1 MSSSKP
7 AFAGGWTT
15 TMSRPDLSG
24 AAHVS
29 TALGLP
35 QWVAYLEEVLATKG
49 LAIILWVVGG
59 MLVARF
65 IRWIANRYEG
75 RVDRKFQ
82 HSDAI
87 VRSEDAKHRR
97 ALVDVVAWTL
107 IAIVG
112 VIVFLQVMGLMGLST
127 SSLVGPTAVIGAAL
141 GFGAQRVVQDVLAGF
156 FVVAERQY
164 GYGDLV
170 CLQVGSAATAEGTVE
185 DVTLRVTKLRA
196 SDGEMITVPN
206 GQVVKVNNLSREWAR
221 AVVDVP
227 VPTDADIGRVTD
239 VLREVGTDFFDDPAW
254 HKLLFSAPEP
264 LGVTGME
271 LDSVTIRMVA
281 RTLPGKQFE
290 IGRALRVRIVQGLAR
305 NGIITTT
312 APADDH
318 GAARA

>member
-1 MSSSKP
+1 
-7 AFAGGWTT
+7 
-15 TMSRPDLSG
+15 MSRPELSG
-24 AAHVS
+24 VAHIS
-29 TALGLP
+29 TTLGLP

-59 MLVARF
+59 ILISRF
-65 IRWIANRYEG
+65 IRWIAGRYEG

-87 VRSEDAKHRR
+87 VRTEDSKHRR

-107 IAIVG
+107 VAVVG
-112 VIVFLQVMGLMGLST
+112 VIVFLQVMSLMGLST

-170 CLQVGSAATAEGTVE
+170 SLQVGSAATAEGTVE
-185 DVTLRVTKLRA
+185 DVTLRVTKLRT

-227 VPTDADIGRVTD
+227 VPADADIGRVTD
-239 VLREVGTDFFDDPAW
+239 VLTEVGKEFFDDPAW
-254 HKLLFSAPEP
+254 HKLMLSAPEP

-271 LDSVTIRMVA
+271 LDSLTIRMVG

-290 IGRALRVRIVQGLAR
+290 VGRALRVRIVQGLAR
-305 NGIITTT
+305 NGIITTAT
-312 APADDH
+312 PATPSGMGDAH
-318 GAARA
+318 T

>member
-1 MSSSKP
+1 
-7 AFAGGWTT
+7 
-15 TMSRPDLSG
+15 MSRPDPDEV
-24 AAHVS
+24 AHIS
-29 TALGLP
+29 SALGLP
-35 QWVAYLEEVLATKG
+35 EWVAYLEQVLATKG
-49 LAIILWVVGG
+49 LAILLWLIGG
-59 MLVARF
+59 ILVARF
-65 IRWIANRYEG
+65 IRWVASRYEV

-82 HSDAI
+82 HSDEL

-97 ALVDVVAWTL
+97 ALVDVVAWTM
-107 IAIVG
+107 I
-112 VIVFLQVMGLMGLST
+112 VIVAIIAFLQVMSLMGIST

-185 DVTLRVTKLRA
+185 DVTLRVTKLRT

-221 AVVDVP
+221 SVVDVP
-227 VPTDADIGRVTD
+227 VPADADITQVTD
-239 VLREVGTDFFDDPAW
+239 VLREVGQEFFDDPAW
-254 HKLLFSAPEP
+254 HKLLLSAPEP

-290 IGRALRVRIVQGLAR
+290 IGRALRVRIVQALAR
-305 NGIITTT
+305 NGIITT
-312 APADDH
+312 
-318 GAARA
+318 AAQIAGNGGTHP

>member
-1 MSSSKP
+1 
-7 AFAGGWTT
+7 
-15 TMSRPDLSG
+15 MSRPDPAG
-24 AAHVS
+24 VAHIS
-29 TALGLP
+29 TTLGLP
-35 QWVAYLEEVLATKG
+35 EWVAYLEQVLATKG
-49 LAIILWVVGG
+49 LAMVLWVVGG
-59 MLVARF
+59 ILLSRF
-65 IRWIANRYEG
+65 IRWIADRYEG

-87 VRSEDAKHRR
+87 VRTEDAKHRR
-97 ALVDVVAWTL
+97 ALVDVVAWSL
-107 IAIVG
+107 IVIISI
-112 VIVFLQVMGLMGLST
+112 IVFLQVMSLMGIST

-170 CLQVGSAATAEGTVE
+170 CLQVGSAATAEGPVE
-185 DVTLRVTKLRA
+185 DVTLRVTKLRT

-221 AVVDVP
+221 SVVDVP
-227 VPTDADIGRVTD
+227 VPADADVGRATD
-239 VLREVGTDFFDDPAW
+239 VLREVGKDFFDDPAW
-254 HKLLFSAPEP
+254 HKLMLSAPEP

-290 IGRALRVRIVQGLAR
+290 IGRALRVRIVQGLAN
-305 NGIITTT
+305 NGIITTS
-312 APADDH
+312 APVSPNGNRDAH
-318 GAARA
+318 A